1 MINRCETC
9 GGSWYQDQPE
19 KHLMT
24 CRPTPTE
31 MEERVT
37 DALFDAMDGRL
48 ELHDARRLAR
58 AAIRAMRDPPPDME
72 AKMRT
77 LVMTPLQG
85 GKHWYA
91 AAIDAAS
98 PPEEDEVVGL
108 GISSAGEHRWTLR
121 KWRD

>member
-37 DALFDAMDGRL
+37 DALFDAMNGSL
-48 ELHDARRLAR
+48 AFHNARRLAR
-58 AAIRAMRDPPPDME
+58 AAINAMRVPTTEMLRDAGMVVAGNTE
-72 AKMRT
+72 T
-77 LVMTPLQG
+77 
-85 GKHWYA
+85 HA
-91 AAIDAAS
+91 AVWETMIDIAS
-98 PPEEDEVVGL
+98 PE
-108 GISSAGEHRWTLR
+108 
-121 KWRD
+121 

>member
-24 CRPTPTE
+24 CRSTPTE

-48 ELHDARRLAR
+48 EFHDARRLAR
-58 AAIRAMRDPPPDME
+58 AAIRAMRTPTTEMLRDALIDMPV
-72 AKMRT
+72 RT
-77 LVMTPLQG
+77 EP
-85 GKHWYA
+85 A
-91 AAIDAAS
+91 AAIWEVLIDAAS
-98 PPEEDEVVGL
+98 PE
-108 GISSAGEHRWTLR
+108 
-121 KWRD
+121 

>member
-31 MEERVT
+31 TEERVT

-48 ELHDARRLAR
+48 EFHDARRLAR
-58 AAIRAMRDPPPDME
+58 AAISAMHNPTTEMLRDAGMDIAGNTETHATVWETM
-72 AKMRT
+72 
-77 LVMTPLQG
+77 
-85 GKHWYA
+85 
-91 AAIDAAS
+91 IDAAS
-98 PPEEDEVVGL
+98 PE
-108 GISSAGEHRWTLR
+108 
-121 KWRD
+121 

>member
-48 ELHDARRLAR
+48 EFHDARRLAR
-58 AAIRAMRDPPPDME
+58 AAISAMYKPTTEMLREVAMGAPCSTEDIAFIWENM
-72 AKMRT
+72 
-77 LVMTPLQG
+77 
-85 GKHWYA
+85 
-91 AAIDAAS
+91 IDAAS
-98 PPEEDEVVGL
+98 PSDE
-108 GISSAGEHRWTLR
+108 
-121 KWRD
+121 

>member
-1 MINRCETC
+1 MINRCEIC

-48 ELHDARRLAR
+48 EFHDARRLAR
-58 AAIRAMRDPPPDME
+58 AAISAMYKPTTEM
-72 AKMRT
+72 
-77 LVMTPLQG
+77 
-85 GKHWYA
+85 
-91 AAIDAAS
+91 
-98 PPEEDEVVGL
+98 L
-108 GISSAGEHRWTLR
+108 GSVLI
-121 KWRD
+121 